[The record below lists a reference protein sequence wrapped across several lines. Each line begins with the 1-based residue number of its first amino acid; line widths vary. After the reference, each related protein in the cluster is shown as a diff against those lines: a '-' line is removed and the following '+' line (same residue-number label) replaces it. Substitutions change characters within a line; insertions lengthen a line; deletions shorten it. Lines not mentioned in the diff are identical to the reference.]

1 MLLGPMQSSSRKRG
15 TAFLEVAI
23 LDLAS
28 PTVAFVWLACSHAQ
42 LVQADGMA
50 NTKVVVKGPGPAGFT
65 ALAF

>member
-1 MLLGPMQSSSRKRG
+1 V
-15 TAFLEVAI
+15 EVAI
-23 LDLAS
+23 LDLARR

-50 NTKVVVKGPGPAGFT
+50 NTKVVVKGPDPAGFT